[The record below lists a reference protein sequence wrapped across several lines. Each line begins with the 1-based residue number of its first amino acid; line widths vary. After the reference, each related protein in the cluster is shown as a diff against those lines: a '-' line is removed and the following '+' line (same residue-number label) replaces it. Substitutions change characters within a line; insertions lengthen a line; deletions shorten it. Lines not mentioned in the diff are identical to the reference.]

1 MTDDFLRDDDVYGF
15 DGSFQF
21 ATCFTHSTGL
31 QYDILSHSALIF
43 Q

>member
-1 MTDDFLRDDDVYGF
+1 MTDDFLRYDDKYGF

-21 ATCFTHSTGL
+21 EHVLLIQQGL

-43 Q
+43 H